1 MHPSL
6 TTVRQPLREMG
17 QSAAQTLLR
26 LIRTGQMHPEQ
37 QSILVSPTFM
47 KRHSSGKIAAS

>member
-1 MHPSL
+1 
-6 TTVRQPLREMG
+6 MG